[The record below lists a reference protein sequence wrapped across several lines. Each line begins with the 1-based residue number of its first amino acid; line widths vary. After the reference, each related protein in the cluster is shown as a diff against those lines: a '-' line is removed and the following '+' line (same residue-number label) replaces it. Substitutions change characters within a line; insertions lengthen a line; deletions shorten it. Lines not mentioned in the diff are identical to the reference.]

1 MAPAGTSPGDR
12 QILLVEDNPGDVRL
26 LQEAFTATC
35 QQAALTAVASG
46 EEALA
51 FLRRQGRYAGAPRPD
66 LVLLDLNLPGLS
78 GHEVL
83 ATIKSDP
90 DLAAIP
96 VVILSSSGAEEDIR
110 RCYDAQ
116 ANGYILK
123 PQGFDRYVETADGI
137 SKFYATETD
146 EA

>member
-26 LQEAFTATC
+26 LREAFAATC
-35 QQAALTAVASG
+35 QQAGLTAVGSG

-51 FLRRQGRYAGAPRPD
+51 FLRRQGHHSHATRPD
-66 LVLLDLNLPGLS
+66 LILLDLNLPGLS

-83 ATIKSDP
+83 AEIKQDP
-90 DLAAIP
+90 SLRQIP
-96 VVILSSSGAEEDIR
+96 VVILSSSGAEDDIR

-123 PQGFDRYVETADGI
+123 PQGFDRFVEAADGI
-137 SKFYATETD
+137 AQYYRSE